1 MLEKLY
7 ELVSKV
13 FTLTSRAD
21 RHEKDIERLQ
31 QEIDRLTEIVNNQSL
46 RIEILSRLFND
57 EREKTILWVENQL
70 LKFERRLPSGKKENN
85 EKD

>member
-21 RHEKDIERLQ
+21 RHEKDIEKLQ
-31 QEIDRLTEIVNNQSL
+31 NEIDRLTEIVNNQGL
-46 RIEILSRLFND
+46 KIEILSRLFSD
-57 EREKTILWVENQL
+57 EREKTLLWVENQM
-70 LKFERRLPSGKKENN
+70 LKFERRLPSSKEKKSDE
-85 EKD
+85 D

>member
-31 QEIDRLTEIVNNQSL
+31 NEIDRLTDIVNNQSL
-46 RIEILSRLFND
+46 RIEILTRLFND

-70 LKFERRLPSGKKENN
+70 LKFERRLPSGKEDKND
-85 EKD
+85 EK